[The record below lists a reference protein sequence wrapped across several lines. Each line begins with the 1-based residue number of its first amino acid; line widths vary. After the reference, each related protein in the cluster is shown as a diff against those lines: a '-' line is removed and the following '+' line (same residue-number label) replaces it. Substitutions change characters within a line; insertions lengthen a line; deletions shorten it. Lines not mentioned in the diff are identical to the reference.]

1 MERGKMQVIAGFG
14 FRGSA
19 GVDSLRDALQRT
31 AQSHKLTA
39 LATPADKATAAS
51 LRALATDLNLPVI
64 TVTTENLGQ
73 PNTATHSPRVQRLRN
88 TGSVAEAAALS
99 AVGVGARLISTRQVS
114 HDRKATCAVA
124 EGGT

>member
-1 MERGKMQVIAGFG
+1 MQVIAGFG

-19 GVDSLRDALQRT
+19 GVDSLRDALRRT

-39 LATPADKATAAS
+39 LATPTDKANAAC

-64 TVTTENLGQ
+64 AVTTENLGQ

-88 TGSVAEAAALS
+88 TGSVAEA
-99 AVGVGARLISTRQVS
+99 VGARLISTRQVT